1 MELAAIVYYDAPPR
15 PCFLFQRRLGGSPII
30 RSPPQLS
37 PLLPQMSA
45 FHEVPVREIPQ
56 RAREA
61 PREHRP
67 RTDRLGR
74 PPQYRVR
81 GAGDDPPRA
90 ESILG
95 EEALGQILLTF
106 LRRHRILIWE

>member
-1 MELAAIVYYDAPPR
+1 
-15 PCFLFQRRLGGSPII
+15 
-30 RSPPQLS
+30 
-37 PLLPQMSA
+37 MSA

-81 GAGDDPPRA
+81 CTGDDPPRA

-95 EEALGQILLTF
+95 EEALGQILLAF
-106 LRRHRILIWE
+106 LRRHRILIWERHE